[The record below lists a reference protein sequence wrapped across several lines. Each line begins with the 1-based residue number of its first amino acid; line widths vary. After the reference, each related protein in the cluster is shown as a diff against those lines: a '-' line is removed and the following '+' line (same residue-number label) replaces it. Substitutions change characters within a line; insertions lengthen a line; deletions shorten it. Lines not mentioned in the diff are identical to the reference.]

1 MRKKRFTDFKVV
13 EKPQVYDT
21 YDYED
26 VPMEYGILQVSK
38 KRSTDKNEGLVYSDF
53 NVTNLLQAGATDLL
67 RETPKLK
74 DNAMDVIDNITDN
87 ALSDVDGASIVEI
100 AARTKEITKAIE
112 DNQIDTLSEGIKNKL
127 KITE

>member
-1 MRKKRFTDFKVV
+1 MRKKRFTDFEVV
-13 EKPQVYDT
+13 EKPKVYDT

-26 VPMEYGILQVSK
+26 VPVEYGILQVSK
-38 KRSTDKNEGLVYSDF
+38 KRTADKNEGLLYSDF
-53 NVTNLLQAGATDLL
+53 NVTNLLQSGATDLL

-74 DNAMDVIDNITDN
+74 DNAMDVIDKITDN

-100 AARTKEITKAIE
+100 AARNKEITKAIE
-112 DNQIDTLSEGIKNKL
+112 DNQTDTLSEGIKNKL

>member
-1 MRKKRFTDFKVV
+1 MRKKRFTDFEVV
-13 EKPQVYDT
+13 EEPKVYDT

-26 VPMEYGILQVSK
+26 VPMDYGILQVIK
-38 KRSTDKNEGLVYSDF
+38 KRTTDKNEGLLYSDF

-74 DNAMDVIDNITDN
+74 DNAMDVVDKITDTVI
-87 ALSDVDGASIVEI
+87 SDVDGASIVEI
-100 AARTKEITKAIE
+100 AARSKEITKAIE

>member
-1 MRKKRFTDFKVV
+1 MRKKRFTDFEVV

-38 KRSTDKNEGLVYSDF
+38 KRTTDKNEGLVYSDF
-53 NVTNLLQAGATDLL
+53 NVTNLLQSGATDLL

-74 DNAMDVIDNITDN
+74 DNAIDVIDNITDN

-100 AARTKEITKAIE
+100 AARSKEITKAIE
-112 DNQIDTLSEGIKNKL
+112 DNKVDTLSEGIKNKL

>member
-38 KRSTDKNEGLVYSDF
+38 KRTTDKNEGLVYSDF

-74 DNAMDVIDNITDN
+74 DNAMDVVDKITDTV
-87 ALSDVDGASIVEI
+87 LSDVDGASIVEI
-100 AARTKEITKAIE
+100 AARSKEITKAIE
-112 DNQIDTLSEGIKNKL
+112 DNKVDTLSEGIKNKL

>member
-1 MRKKRFTDFKVV
+1 MRKKRFTDFEVV
-13 EKPQVYDT
+13 EKPKVYDT

-26 VPMEYGILQVSK
+26 VPMDYGILQVSK
-38 KRSTDKNEGLVYSDF
+38 KRTTDKNEGLLYSDF
-53 NVTNLLQAGATDLL
+53 NVTNLLQSGATDLL

-74 DNAMDVIDNITDN
+74 DNAMDVIDKITDN

-100 AARTKEITKAIE
+100 AARSKEITKAIE
-112 DNQIDTLSEGIKNKL
+112 DNQTDTLSEGIKNKL

>member
-1 MRKKRFTDFKVV
+1 MRKKRFTDFEVV
-13 EKPQVYDT
+13 EQPEVYDT

-53 NVTNLLQAGATDLL
+53 NVTHLLQAGATDLL

-74 DNAMDVIDNITDN
+74 DDAMDVVDKITDN

-100 AARTKEITKAIE
+100 AARSKEITKAIE
-112 DNQIDTLSEGIKNKL
+112 DKQIDTLSEGIKNKL

>member
-1 MRKKRFTDFKVV
+1 MRKKRFTDFEVV
-13 EKPQVYDT
+13 EKPKVYDT

-26 VPMEYGILQVSK
+26 VPVEYGILQVSK
-38 KRSTDKNEGLVYSDF
+38 KRTTDKNEGLVYSDF
-53 NVTNLLQAGATDLL
+53 NVTNLLQSGATDLL

-74 DNAMDVIDNITDN
+74 DNAMDVIDIITDN

-100 AARTKEITKAIE
+100 AARSKEITKAIE
-112 DNQIDTLSEGIKNKL
+112 DNQTDTLSEGIKNKL

>member
-1 MRKKRFTDFKVV
+1 MRKKRFTDFEVV
-13 EKPQVYDT
+13 EEPQVYDT

-38 KRSTDKNEGLVYSDF
+38 KRTTDKNEGLLYSDF
-53 NVTNLLQAGATDLL
+53 NVTHLLQSGATDLL

-74 DNAMDVIDNITDN
+74 DNAMDVVDKITDK

-100 AARTKEITKAIE
+100 AARSKEITKAIE
-112 DNQIDTLSEGIKNKL
+112 DKQIDTLSEGIKNKL

>member
-1 MRKKRFTDFKVV
+1 MRKKRFTDFEVV
-13 EKPQVYDT
+13 EEPQVYDT

-26 VPMEYGILQVSK
+26 VPMDYGILQVSK

-74 DNAMDVIDNITDN
+74 DNAMDVVDKITDN

-100 AARTKEITKAIE
+100 AARSKEITKAIE
-112 DNQIDTLSEGIKNKL
+112 DKQIDTLSEGIKNKL

>member
-1 MRKKRFTDFKVV
+1 MRKKRFTDFEVV
-13 EKPQVYDT
+13 EEPKVYDT

-38 KRSTDKNEGLVYSDF
+38 KRSTDKNEGLLYSDF
-53 NVTNLLQAGATDLL
+53 NVTHLLQSGATDLL

-74 DNAMDVIDNITDN
+74 DNAMDVVDKITDN
-87 ALSDVDGASIVEI
+87 VLSDVDGASIIEI
-100 AARTKEITKAIE
+100 AARSKEITKAIE
-112 DNQIDTLSEGIKNKL
+112 DNQLDTLSEGIKNKL

>member
-1 MRKKRFTDFKVV
+1 MRKKRFTDFEVV
-13 EKPQVYDT
+13 EKPKVYDT

-26 VPMEYGILQVSK
+26 VPVEYGILQVSK
-38 KRSTDKNEGLVYSDF
+38 KRTTDKNEGLLYSDF
-53 NVTNLLQAGATDLL
+53 NVTNLLQSGATDLL

-74 DNAMDVIDNITDN
+74 DNAMDVIDIITDN

-100 AARTKEITKAIE
+100 AARSKEITKAIE
-112 DNQIDTLSEGIKNKL
+112 DNQTDTLSEGIKNKL

>member
-26 VPMEYGILQVSK
+26 VPMDYGILQVSK
-38 KRSTDKNEGLVYSDF
+38 KRTTDKNEGLVYSDF

-74 DNAMDVIDNITDN
+74 DNAMDVVDKITDTV
-87 ALSDVDGASIVEI
+87 LSDVDGASIVEI
-100 AARTKEITKAIE
+100 AARSKEITKAIE
-112 DNQIDTLSEGIKNKL
+112 DNQLDTLSEGIKNKL